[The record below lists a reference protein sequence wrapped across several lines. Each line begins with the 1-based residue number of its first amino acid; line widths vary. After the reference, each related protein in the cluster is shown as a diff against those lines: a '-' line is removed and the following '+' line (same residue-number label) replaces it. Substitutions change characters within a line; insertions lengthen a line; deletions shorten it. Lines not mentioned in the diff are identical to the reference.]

1 MHLKDIPQVVQ
12 LSIPEKIL
20 LVEELWESI
29 YAAEVDVAI
38 PHDHIS
44 ELENRQARHRSH
56 PDDLLSFEDLCKRI
70 ELRK

>member
-1 MHLKDIPQVVQ
+1 MHLKDIPQIIQ
-12 LSIPEKIL
+12 LSIPEKML
-20 LVEELWESI
+20 LVEELLESI

-44 ELENRQARHRSH
+44 ELENRLSRHTTN
-56 PDDLLSFEDLCKRI
+56 PDDLLSFEELRKGI